1 LTTLKTTDEALKFAL
16 EKKLCELSFYEFF
29 KKAWHIVEPSIELS
43 TNWHHK
49 YLCDILQK
57 EAERIIANKPKT
69 KDIVIN
75 IPFRS
80 TKSLLVTVMF
90 PVWSWIRNPKFRFI
104 TASYSAELSIEH
116 STRSRDIINSKWF
129 KDRWGELFHIKKDQN
144 LKSRYENNFLGVRRA
159 TSVGG
164 TVTGQG
170 GDFLIVDDP
179 VSPQNAAS
187 EIERENANEWYRTT
201 FYSRLN
207 NPLTGIRIVI
217 MQRIHDNDL
226 SGFLLYGADSRLKY
240 QHICIPAELSDDVKP
255 KSLENNYD
263 KDGLFWTDRFSKT
276 ILDDYKQAL
285 GSYGYAGQLMQTPT
299 PLNSGMIKAEWL
311 RIDQNKMIDIGEQ
324 TVVDFVID
332 PAYTSNEKNDP
343 SALLAY
349 IFKNNKWQI
358 IDCVNV
364 YKEFPELV
372 KFIPQWVQKN
382 GYSNRSRVYVEP
394 KASGKSIVQTLQKE
408 TGLNVREDKPPSKDK
423 VARVQDISAALES
436 GRVSL
441 LRGKWNEEFL
451 QQLVKFPSAKHDDMV
466 DCLVMALN
474 KNMWNNAKVVY
485 FA

>member
-1 LTTLKTTDEALKFAL
+1 MKEKTNDPIQEAL

-29 KKAWHIVEPSIELS
+29 KRAWHIIEPSIPLS

-49 YLCDILQK
+49 YLCDILQ
-57 EAERIIANKPKT
+57 EECERINDNKPKT

-80 TKSLLVTVMF
+80 TKSILVTVMF
-90 PVWSWIRNPKFRFI
+90 PVWTWIKNPKLRFI
-104 TASYSAELSIEH
+104 TASYSADLSIEH
-116 STRSRDIINSKWF
+116 ATRSRDIITSDWF
-129 KDRWGELFHIKKDQN
+129 KNRWGDVFHIKKDQN
-144 LKSRYENNFLGVRRA
+144 LKARYENNFMGVRRA

-179 VSPQNAAS
+179 VSPQHAAS

-207 NPLTGIRIVI
+207 NPLTGVRIVI
-217 MQRIHDNDL
+217 MQRIHENDL
-226 SGFLLYGADSRLKY
+226 SGFLIGHESRMKY
-240 QHICIPAELSDDVKP
+240 RHICIPAELSNDIKP
-255 KSLENNYD
+255 TALEENYD
-263 KDGLFWTDRFSKT
+263 KDGLFWSDRFSKD

-299 PLNSGMIKAEWL
+299 PINSGMIKSDWFK
-311 RIDQNKMIDIGEQ
+311 IDNTKLVDDK

-332 PAYTSNEKNDP
+332 PAYTANEKNDP

-349 IFKNNKWQI
+349 TFRENKWQI
-358 IDCVNV
+358 IDCINV
-364 YKEFPELV
+364 RKEFPELI
-372 KFIPQWVQKN
+372 KFIPQWVVKN
-382 GYSNRSRVYVEP
+382 GYSSSSRIYVEP
-394 KASGKSIVQTLQKE
+394 KASGKSIVQTLKRD

-423 VARVQDISAALES
+423 VARVSDISASLES

-441 LRGKWNEEFL
+441 VRGKWNEEFIN
-451 QQLVKFPSAKHDDMV
+451 QLVRFPAGKHDDMV
-466 DCLVMALN
+466 DCLVMAVN
-474 KNMWNNAKVVY
+474 KNMWNNSKILY
-485 FA
+485 FE

>member
-1 LTTLKTTDEALKFAL
+1 MKTTDDALKFAL

-29 KKAWHIVEPSIELS
+29 IQAWHIVEPSIELS

-90 PVWSWIRNPKFRFI
+90 PVWAWIKNPKFRFI
-104 TASYSAELSIEH
+104 TASYSADLSIEH
-116 STRSRDIINSKWF
+116 ATRSRDIINSDWF
-129 KDRWGELFHIKKDQN
+129 KDRWADIFHIKKDQN
-144 LKSRYENNFLGVRRA
+144 LKARYENNFLGVRRA

-170 GDFLIVDDP
+170 GDFLLVDDP
-179 VSPQNAAS
+179 VSPQHAAS

-207 NPLTGIRIVI
+207 NPLTGVRIVI

-226 SGFLLYGADSRLKY
+226 SGFLLSNGNSRLKY
-240 QHICIPAELSDDVKP
+240 KHICIPAELSDDLKP
-255 KSLENNYD
+255 KMLKSNYD
-263 KDGLFWTDRFSKT
+263 KNGLFWSDRFSRD

-299 PLNSGMIKAEWL
+299 PLNSGMIRSDWFK
-311 RIDQNKMIDIGEQ
+311 IDQYKHTTEQ

-332 PAYTSNEKNDP
+332 PAYTANEKNDP

-349 IFKNNKWQI
+349 TFKDNKWQI

-364 YKEFPELV
+364 YKEFPDLV
-372 KFIPQWVQKN
+372 RFIPQWVAKN
-382 GYSNRSRVYVEP
+382 GYTNRSRVYVEP
-394 KASGKSIVQTLQKE
+394 KASGKSIVQTLKKE

-423 VARVQDISAALES
+423 VARVQDISASLET

-441 LRGKWNEEFL
+441 LKGDWNEEFL
-451 QQLVKFPSAKHDDMV
+451 QQLIKFPSAKHDDMV
-466 DCLVMALN
+466 DCLVMAIN
-474 KNMWNNAKVVY
+474 KNMWNHSKILY
-485 FA
+485 FS

>member
-1 LTTLKTTDEALKFAL
+1 MKATDKALKFAL

-29 KKAWHIVEPSIELS
+29 QKAWHIVEPSIKLS

-49 YLCDILQK
+49 YLCDILQ
-57 EAERIIANKPKT
+57 EECERIIDNRVKT
-69 KDIVIN
+69 RDIIIN
-75 IPFRS
+75 IPFRA
-80 TKSLLVTVMF
+80 TKSILVTVMF
-90 PVWSWIRNPKFRFI
+90 PIWCWIKDPKLRFI
-104 TASYSAELSIEH
+104 TASYSADLSIEH
-116 STRSRDIINSKWF
+116 STRSRDIINSEWF
-129 KDRWGELFHIKKDQN
+129 RERWGELFHIKKDQN

-179 VSPQNAAS
+179 VSPQHAAS

-207 NPLTGIRIVI
+207 NPHTGIRIII

-226 SGFLLYGADSRLKY
+226 SGFLLYGGESRIKY
-240 QHICIPAELSDDVKP
+240 QHICIPAEVSNDVKP
-255 KSLENNYD
+255 KKLKSFYD
-263 KDGLFWTDRFSKT
+263 EDGLFWADRFSRD

-299 PLNSGMIKAEWL
+299 PLNSGMIKSEWL
-311 RIDQNKMIDIGEQ
+311 KIDQYKI
-324 TVVDFVID
+324 VDDNTAVNFVID

-349 IFKNNKWQI
+349 TFKDNKWQI

-364 YKEFPELV
+364 YKEFPDLV
-372 KFIPQWVQKN
+372 KFIPQWVTKN
-382 GYSNRSRVYVEP
+382 GYSNRSRIYVEP

-408 TGLNVREDKPPSKDK
+408 TGLNIREDKPPSKDK
-423 VARVQDISAALES
+423 VARVQDISASLES

-441 LRGKWNEEFL
+441 LRGKWNEEFV

-466 DCLVMALN
+466 DCLVMAIN
-474 KNMWNNAKVVY
+474 KNMWNHSKIVY

>member
-1 LTTLKTTDEALKFAL
+1 LTKLTTTDKQLRYAI

-29 KKAWHIVEPSIELS
+29 KQAWHIVEPSVPLS

-49 YLCDILQK
+49 YLCDILQ
-57 EAERIIANKPKT
+57 EECERIIDNKPKT
-69 KDIVIN
+69 KDIIIN

-90 PVWSWIRNPKFRFI
+90 PVWAWIKNSKLRFI
-104 TASYSAELSIEH
+104 TASYSADLSIEH
-116 STRSRDIINSKWF
+116 ATRSRDIINSDWF
-129 KDRWGELFHIKKDQN
+129 KDRWGEVFHIKKDQN
-144 LKSRYENNFLGVRRA
+144 LKARYENNFLGVRRA

-179 VSPQNAAS
+179 VSPQHAAS
-187 EIERENANEWYRTT
+187 EVEREKANEWYRTT

-207 NPLTGIRIVI
+207 NPLTGVRIVI

-226 SGFLLYGADSRLKY
+226 SGFLLSDSDSRLRHK
-240 QHICIPAELSDDVKP
+240 HICIPAELSDDLKP
-255 KSLENNYD
+255 KKLKEHYD
-263 KDGLFWTDRFSKT
+263 TNGLFWTDRFSRE
-276 ILDDYKQAL
+276 ILDDYKEAL

-299 PLNSGMIKAEWL
+299 PLNSGMIKTEWFK
-311 RIDQNKMIDIGEQ
+311 IDKFKIGDDRA
-324 TVVDFVID
+324 VVNFVID
-332 PAYTSNEKNDP
+332 PAYTANEKNDP

-349 IFKNNKWQI
+349 TYFENKWQI

-364 YKEFPELV
+364 HKEFPDLV
-372 KFIPQWVQKN
+372 RFIPQWVQKN
-382 GYSNRSRVYVEP
+382 GYTNRSRIYVEP

-408 TGLNVREDKPPSKDK
+408 TGLNIREDKPPSKDK
-423 VARVQDISAALES
+423 VARVQDISASLES

-441 LRGKWNEEFL
+441 LHGKWNEEFL

-466 DCLVMALN
+466 DCLVMSIN
-474 KNMWNNAKVVY
+474 KHMWNNAKIVY
-485 FA
+485 FS